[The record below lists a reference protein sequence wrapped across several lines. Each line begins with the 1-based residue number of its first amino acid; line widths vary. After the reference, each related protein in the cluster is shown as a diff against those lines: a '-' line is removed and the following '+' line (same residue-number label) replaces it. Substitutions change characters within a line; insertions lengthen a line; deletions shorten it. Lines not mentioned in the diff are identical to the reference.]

1 MKKLLIIS
9 MLLLPMLAQ
18 AQPFKYQKTDGEFK
32 KYTGQVTLSGTYF
45 RELDPE
51 YVDYLGDHICFTAD
65 KKSAPLIPRPKG
77 DERNAYFCFSNFEQ
91 AKKTFK
97 LPDSIK
103 KGYCTYEGKA
113 TITIKNYDLFFILSE
128 GFDYTTLISA
138 KNVTPVKTVKCPSHE

>member
-18 AQPFKYQKTDGEFK
+18 AQPFKYQKTDSDFK
-32 KYTGQVTLSGTYF
+32 HYQGQVTLTGTYF

-51 YVDYLGDHICFTAD
+51 YVDYLGDNICFTPD
-65 KKSAPLIPRPKG
+65 KKSASLIPRPKG
-77 DERNAYFCFSNFEQ
+77 DERSAYFCFHNFEQ
-91 AKKTFK
+91 ARKTFK

-103 KGYCTYEGKA
+103 KGYCTYQGKA
-113 TITIKNYDLFFILSE
+113 TIMIKNYDLFFIESE

-138 KNVTPVKTVKCPSHE
+138 KNVTPVKTVKCKTHE

>member
-18 AQPFKYQKTDGEFK
+18 AQPFKYQKTVSDFK
-32 KYTGQVTLSGTYF
+32 HYQGQVTLTGTYF

-51 YVDYLGDHICFTAD
+51 YVDYLGDNICFTPD
-65 KKSAPLIPRPKG
+65 KKSASLIPRPKG
-77 DERNAYFCFSNFEQ
+77 DERSAYFCFHNFEQ
-91 AKKTFK
+91 ARKTFK

-113 TITIKNYDLFFILSE
+113 TITIKNYDLFFIESE

-138 KNVTPVKTVKCPSHE
+138 KNVTPVKTVKCKTHE

>member
-18 AQPFKYQKTDGEFK
+18 AQPFKYQKTGSDFK
-32 KYTGQVTLSGTYF
+32 HYQGQVALTGTYF

-51 YVDYLGDHICFTAD
+51 YVDYLGDNICFTPD
-65 KKSAPLIPRPKG
+65 KKSASLIPRPKG
-77 DERNAYFCFSNFEQ
+77 DERSAYFCFHNFEQ
-91 AKKTFK
+91 ARKTFK

-113 TITIKNYDLFFILSE
+113 TITIKNYDLFFIESE

-138 KNVTPVKTVKCPSHE
+138 KNVTPVKTVKCKTYE